1 ALFACR
7 VRVHQSTGR
16 TPFFM
21 VYGVEPKIPGDEL
34 TPILDD
40 RGNRGQRQDQ
50 LQFICQNATIV
61 AGGNAYGAYFDQ
73 LSYPYRFSVDFNNNL
88 HIADLSNDRI
98 LKWNVGAATGQ
109 IIGPNGDSGKGSNQ
123 L

>member
-1 ALFACR
+1 
-7 VRVHQSTGR
+7 
-16 TPFFM
+16 
-21 VYGVEPKIPGDEL
+21 
-34 TPILDD
+34 
-40 RGNRGQRQDQ
+40 
-50 LQFICQNATIV
+50 QFICQNATIV